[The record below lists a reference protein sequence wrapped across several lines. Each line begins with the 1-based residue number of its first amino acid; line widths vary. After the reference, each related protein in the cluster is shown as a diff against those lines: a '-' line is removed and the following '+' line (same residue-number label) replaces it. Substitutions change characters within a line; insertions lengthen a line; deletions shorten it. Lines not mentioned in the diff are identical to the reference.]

1 MDSHSCRRLPQKIRV
16 SVGSAIVLGL
26 IKGRI
31 DTAPTTIYMLT
42 YREGKCLANCG
53 FCPQARDSKSRAD
66 TLSRVA
72 WPAFSTNQVIK
83 KTVSVARD
91 GDVKRVCIQ
100 ALNYPTVIEDV
111 LELTK
116 AIHSRSNLPVSVSCQ
131 PLNKTDLE
139 EMKNAGVDRI
149 SIALD
154 AATEE
159 LFDKIKGGSTLSPY
173 TWTRQREALKEA
185 VEVFGRSNVSTH
197 LIAGLGET
205 EKEMTSTIQWCTD
218 SGVFPSL
225 FAFTPILGTALEKKT
240 QPDIGSYRRIQL
252 ARHLIVN
259 SKTSVENVRF
269 DKKGRIVDFGVAET
283 QLKDIVLAG
292 NPFRTSGCPDCNRPY
307 YNERPSGPLFNY
319 PRQPT
324 ASELAEIIEQLELY
338 TSCA

>member
-1 MDSHSCRRLPQKIRV
+1 
-16 SVGSAIVLGL
+16 
-26 IKGRI
+26 
-31 DTAPTTIYMLT
+31 
-42 YREGKCLANCG
+42 
-53 FCPQARDSKSRAD
+53 
-66 TLSRVA
+66 
-72 WPAFSTNQVIK
+72 
-83 KTVSVARD
+83 VSVARD